1 MSEQYLPIIDYDFES
16 GHAHIETNGTL
27 FNLCYLE
34 GINEWSESYPALSV
48 ALMRLAVLTECDD
61 KGTLMFQHNHLTFSD
76 HATEFI
82 YREVI

>member
-1 MSEQYLPIIDYDFES
+1 MTKQYLPILDFDLDS
-16 GHAHIETNGTL
+16 AFVHIETNGTL
-27 FNLCYLE
+27 FNLCYTD
-34 GINEWSESYPALSV
+34 GINEWSEPYPALSV
-48 ALMRLAVLTECDD
+48 AIMRLAVLTECDD

>member
-1 MSEQYLPIIDYDFES
+1 MIKHYPISLDLGLGVAY
-16 GHAHIETNGTL
+16 IEPNGTL
-27 FNLCYLE
+27 FNLRYTD
-34 GINEWSESYPALSV
+34 GINEWTETYPALSV

-61 KGTLMFQHNHLTFSD
+61 KGTLMFQHNQLVFSD

>member
-1 MSEQYLPIIDYDFES
+1 MNNEYLPILDLDFDS

-27 FNLCYLE
+27 FNLYYSE
-34 GINEWSESYPALSV
+34 GINEWSETYPALSV
-48 ALMRLAVLTECDD
+48 ALMRLAVLTECDTQ
-61 KGTLMFQHNHLTFSD
+61 GSLMFRNKHLVFSD